1 MLKGLKLP
9 LVFLVLVSAA
19 SGLHAQNTA
28 GDWYGKGRGFM
39 VEEDWYSAAEAFL
52 ECLRL
57 NPAHA
62 EGTFA
67 LSECYYRLG
76 EFDQALSWVRKARSL
91 ARGNTAVAN
100 MEASI
105 LIALGRLDDAQTII
119 REILAREPYNR
130 EALFASAELDIGR
143 GRVSEALLRLRDANR
158 RYPDDR
164 RILVSLALVA
174 GSLGDR
180 ENARLYIEEALRRH
194 EGDYRVY
201 YYAAYLDAQ
210 DGNVDSG
217 IANAENC
224 LFYRPGF
231 APARSL
237 LASLLYRAGRWE
249 EAARIAD
256 ESIAADRNDS
266 GAWYLKGLAYSRMGR
281 FSEAINILSTGATI
295 DREDEFIRSSL
306 EDLIINNTALE
317 DAGRKTWASWHFERA
332 RDYRSRN
339 LSGEAL
345 FEYRRGLRLNPY
357 AGDRRDYA
365 ELLRRGGYPARYLEE
380 LRFLQNIGLSDRS
393 IDDAVESYTS
403 VLAGTL
409 HQRWN
414 VDPVTAAKRHW
425 KMAVFSVSGQSSFRH
440 ADAGAVASA
449 YIRELLSHHRN
460 LECLNL
466 EFRQPS
472 FSSAYRSAREAG
484 ADYFLIVSV
493 RENSRDI
500 SIQGDLY
507 VGRTGSAAAGFSVF
521 RTGSGRLRDA
531 GRGIISRLDSVLP
544 FRAELLSR
552 RQAQGLIDKGRAD
565 GVKEGDV
572 FDIVRKGAVRTQNEG
587 SGLVYAAG
595 DLTGTF
601 TVTSPGE
608 EVSQGALVRE
618 GFFDRIEAGDEIV
631 PRPEENSSAAG
642 APSRAEN
649 PELEALLR
657 TLR

>member
-1 MLKGLKLP
+1 MKALKLP
-9 LVFLVLVSAA
+9 LAFLILLSAA
-19 SGLHAQNTA
+19 GGLYAQNTA

-39 VEEDWYSAAEAFL
+39 VEENWYSAAEAFL

-67 LSECYYRLG
+67 LSECYYQLG

-91 ARGNTAVAN
+91 ARSSMAVAN

-105 LIALGRLDDAQTII
+105 LIALGRLDAAQTLI
-119 REILAREPYNR
+119 REILAKEPYNR

-164 RILVSLALVA
+164 RILLSLALVA
-174 GSLGDR
+174 FSLGDR
-180 ENARLYIEEALRRH
+180 ENARLYIEDALRRH

-210 DGNVDSG
+210 DGNVASG

-237 LASLLYRAGRWE
+237 LASLRYRAGQWE
-249 EAARIAD
+249 EAARLAD
-256 ESIAADRNDS
+256 ESIAADRNDA

-281 FSEAINILSTGATI
+281 FSDAINILSTGADI

-306 EDLIINNTALE
+306 EDLIINNTTLE
-317 DAGRKTWASWHFERA
+317 DSGRSRLASWHFERA
-332 RDYRSRN
+332 GDYRSRN
-339 LSGEAL
+339 LAEEAL

-357 AGDRRDYA
+357 AKDRRDYA
-365 ELLRRGGYPARYLEE
+365 ELLRLGGYPARYLEE
-380 LRFLQNIGLSDRS
+380 LRFLQNLGLSDRS
-393 IDDAVESYTS
+393 IDDAVEAYTS

-414 VDPVTAAKRHW
+414 VDPVMAAKRHW
-425 KMAVFSVSGQSSFRH
+425 KLAIFSVSGQSSFPH

-460 LECLNL
+460 LECIDL

-472 FSSAYRSAREAG
+472 FSAAYRLAREAG

-493 RENSRDI
+493 RESDRDI
-500 SIQGDLY
+500 SIQGDLH
-507 VGRTGSAAAGFSVF
+507 VGRTGSAAASFSVF
-521 RTGSGRLRDA
+521 RTGTGRLRSA
-531 GRGIISRLDSVLP
+531 GRGIVSRIDSVLP

-552 RQAQGLIDKGRAD
+552 RQAQGLIDKGKAD

-572 FDIVRKGAVRTQNEG
+572 FDIVHKGTVRTHNEG
-587 SGLVYAAG
+587 SGLVYSPQ
-595 DLTGTF
+595 DVTGTF
-601 TVTSPGE
+601 TVTSLGE
-608 EVSQGALVRE
+608 EVSQGTLVRK
-618 GFFDRIEAGDEIV
+618 GFFDRIEAGDEII
-631 PRPEENSSAAG
+631 PQPGENSSAENTPPG
-642 APSRAEN
+642 VEN